1 MAVSFYSRKKED
13 LPAFLVEHGAD
24 PTIENKAGGG
34 GGGGGGGV
42 VRWDRK
48 GVRGGGRE
56 VR

>member
-34 GGGGGGGV
+34 GGGGGV